1 MTEPQRIPITPTPPA
16 SVPELG
22 REHTMDAPER
32 PATVVA
38 FGLVALVSMIFGFV
52 VGLFF

>member
-1 MTEPQRIPITPTPPA
+1 MTEAKRIPLPP
-16 SVPELG
+16 PESLPDLS
-22 REHTMDAPER
+22 REHTMDAPQR

>member
-1 MTEPQRIPITPTPPA
+1 MSEPKRIPITPADTA
-16 SVPELG
+16 PERG

-52 VGLFF
+52 IGLFF

>member
-1 MTEPQRIPITPTPPA
+1 MSEPKRIPLPR
-16 SVPELG
+16 PESPVELS

>member
-1 MTEPQRIPITPTPPA
+1 MSEPKRIPLPR
-16 SVPELG
+16 PESLSELS